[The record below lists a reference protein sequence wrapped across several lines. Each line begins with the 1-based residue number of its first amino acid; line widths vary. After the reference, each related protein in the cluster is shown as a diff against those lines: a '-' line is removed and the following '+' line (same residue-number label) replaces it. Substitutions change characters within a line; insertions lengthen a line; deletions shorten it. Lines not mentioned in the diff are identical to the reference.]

1 MCFSKHK
8 ILTISR
14 LFVVWNTNLYQNKA
28 IIISTKCDNDH
39 KCPFNTD
46 NLERKYPFNLLSS
59 ARSYDVNR
67 WHDKSLHTIPVNIL
81 SVTFLQE

>member
-1 MCFSKHK
+1 MKTICFLEDK
-8 ILTISR
+8 
-14 LFVVWNTNLYQNKA
+14 FVPIKA

-46 NLERKYPFNLLSS
+46 SLGRKYPFNLLSS

-67 WHDKSLHTIPVNIL
+67 WHGKLLHFIPVNIL
-81 SVTFLQE
+81 SATCIQE